1 MWWHQLATIFLTGM
15 PSGCCGARQAL
26 EAALA
31 AGKAGDARGL
41 AALRERVRGLVGG
54 RAAEP
59 DVPTQLAVRSLSLRR
74 MLL

>member
-1 MWWHQLATIFLTGM
+1 
-15 PSGCCGARQAL
+15 
-26 EAALA
+26 
-31 AGKAGDARGL
+31 
-41 AALRERVRGLVGG
+41 VRGLVGG